1 MTKFASLI
9 HLYVG
14 FRFRVLRRGKTL
26 AGTFEFPAD
35 EFPFVVDRFSI
46 PLLLL
51 GDGLAGTF
59 EFDLPVDDAAGGGA
73 LFTFGPPF

>member
-1 MTKFASLI
+1 MTEFASLI

-14 FRFRVLRRGKTL
+14 FRFRVVRRGKTL

-35 EFPFVVDRFSI
+35 EFPFAVDGFTK
-46 PLLLL
+46 LLSLL
-51 GDGLAGTF
+51 GDGLAGSF

-73 LFTFGPPF
+73 LFTFGPPS